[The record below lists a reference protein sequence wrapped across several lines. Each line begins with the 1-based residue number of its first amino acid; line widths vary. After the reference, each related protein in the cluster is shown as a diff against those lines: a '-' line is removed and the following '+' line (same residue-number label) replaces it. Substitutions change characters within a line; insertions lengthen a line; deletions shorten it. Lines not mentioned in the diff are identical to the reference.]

1 MGSLPAN
8 SCPKRRLRSLCG
20 PQLPLAG
27 RSLRRHPRYVATVTL
42 DSALARE
49 GRLQPSATTR
59 DGAARAVAERRKR
72 AACPELLRRGP
83 QTLCMRA
90 CETGGWN
97 DESLRLA
104 LVAQLVRLR
113 ALRPPVPLRGPPP
126 RAGTGGRLLSVAVQ
140 NTLAAT
146 LLGSSPIATPMPGAQ
161 APTLQ
166 DVLHDAYI
174 LMTHAIACPS
184 CLPTR

>member
-1 MGSLPAN
+1 MHFSVVHGLPTCKFLPEAQAAFIMR
-8 SCPKRRLRSLCG
+8 P

-104 LVAQLVRLR
+104 LVAQLV
-113 ALRPPVPLRGPPP
+113 
-126 RAGTGGRLLSVAVQ
+126 AG
-140 NTLAAT
+140 
-146 LLGSSPIATPMPGAQ
+146 
-161 APTLQ
+161 
-166 DVLHDAYI
+166 
-174 LMTHAIACPS
+174 AC
-184 CLPTR
+184 